1 MSSAEIIAENKQL
14 VAQISNLKEQH
25 AELQHRYKE
34 LIRLI
39 YGSKTERYI
48 PSTEGASQLHLFNQ
62 EEQGNSEEQLTEQI
76 SYERKRSTNKH
87 PGRHPIPDHLPV
99 VEQIIEPHVDTEG
112 LVKIGE
118 EITETLDYT
127 PANLIKKRTIRP
139 KYVKKETEEIHIAAL
154 PDRFMGKGIA
164 EPGLLAHLAV
174 SKYVDHLPFYRQ
186 AKQFARD
193 FNWQVSRN
201 TLNNWMRYICDRF
214 EPVYES
220 LQQQVL
226 TSTYIQVDESP
237 LKVLERK
244 EQKLKGKSPPS
255 QKKRMIGYQ
264 WVYMSPQH
272 KSVYFEYRKGRGMPG
287 PKETLV
293 NYNGYIQCDG
303 YKVYDKLAS
312 QESGIELI
320 GCLAHARRKFYE
332 AKESDP
338 QRSKYAMAI
347 FNKIYQL
354 DSQYAREDLSVN
366 DERLEMRQTQM
377 KAEYETLLNW
387 IQQESTNVLPKSPIG
402 KAMNYFQAQYPKLI
416 RCLDRG
422 DLHIDNNW
430 VENKIR
436 PLALGRK
443 NYLFAGSHNGA
454 RWIAMMYSFFGT
466 CYMHNVNPRDW
477 LIKAMEQMTYTKI
490 EDYAELLPSTLE
502 V

>member
-1 MSSAEIIAENKQL
+1 VSTAEIIAEKDALLLKKDQQIEQLQFQYKQ
-14 VAQISNLKEQH
+14 VLK
-25 AELQHRYKE
+25 L
-34 LIRLI
+34 L

-48 PSTEGASQLHLFNQ
+48 SSTEDASQLHLFNQ
-62 EEQGNSEEQLTEQI
+62 DQQENNEEQVTQQI
-76 SYERKRSTNKH
+76 SYERKRPSKKH

-99 VEQIIEPHVDTEG
+99 IEQIIEPEENTEG
-112 LVKIGE
+112 LIRIGE
-118 EITETLDYT
+118 QVTETLDYT
-127 PANLIKKRTIRP
+127 PANLIKIRTVRP
-139 KYVKKETEEIHIAAL
+139 KYANKETEDIHIADL
-154 PDRFMGKGIA
+154 PARFMEKGIA

-174 SKYVDHLPFYRQ
+174 SKYVDHLPLYRL
-186 AKQFARD
+186 AKQFSRD

-201 TLNNWMRYICDRF
+201 TLNNWVRYLCDRF

-226 TSTYIQVDESP
+226 TSTYILVDESP

-244 EQKLKGKSPPS
+244 EHKSKGKSPPS

-264 WVYMSPQH
+264 WVYMSPSH
-272 KSVYFEYRKGRGMPG
+272 KSVYFEYRKGRGMHG
-287 PKETLV
+287 PKETLADYV
-293 NYNGYIQCDG
+293 GYVQCDG
-303 YKVYDKLAS
+303 YKVYDKLAR
-312 QESGIELI
+312 QESGIKLI

-332 AKESDP
+332 AKDSDAK
-338 QRSKYAMAI
+338 RSQYAMSI

-366 DERLEMRQTQM
+366 KDRLEMRQTEM
-377 KAEYETLLNW
+377 KTEYKKLLNW
-387 IQQESTNVLPKSPIG
+387 IKEQSIQVLPKSPIG
-402 KAMNYFQAQYPKLI
+402 KAMNYYQAQYPKLVG
-416 RCLDRG
+416 CLERG

-466 CYMHNVNPRDW
+466 CQMHDINPRDW
-477 LIKAMEQMTYTKI
+477 LIKAMEKMTHTKI
-490 EDYAELLPSTLE
+490 EDYADLLPGKLL